1 MFQDD
6 KSVREAWLA
15 LSASALSGAVAAM
28 GVAIAHVTRMGGTIC
43 GENPAVL
50 PHCAACYAAP
60 LLALLALA
68 AFVKSRRTALP
79 AMIGHDPGSE
89 SLRLA
94 RHGGRPA
101 LRGLSR

>member
-1 MFQDD
+1 MRMFPDD
-6 KSVREAWLA
+6 KSAREAWLA
-15 LSASALSGAVAAM
+15 LSVSALSGALAAM
-28 GVAIAHVTRMGGTIC
+28 GVAVAHVARMGGTIC
-43 GENPAVL
+43 GENAL

-60 LLALLALA
+60 MLVLLSLYAMRMA
-68 AFVKSRRTALP
+68 AFVKSRQPVPA

-101 LRGLSR
+101 L

>member
-1 MFQDD
+1 MRMFPDD

-15 LSASALSGAVAAM
+15 VAGSALIGAVAAF
-28 GVAIAHVTRMGGTIC
+28 GVAMAHVSRAGGVIC

-60 LLALLALA
+60 LLVLLAMA
-68 AFVKSRRTALP
+68 AFVKSRQP
-79 AMIGHDPGSE
+79 APAAMMAHDPGIE

-94 RHGGRPA
+94 RHGRRPA
-101 LRGLSR
+101 L

>member
-1 MFQDD
+1 MRMFPDN

-15 LSASALSGAVAAM
+15 VSASALSGALAAAAAVA
-28 GVAIAHVTRMGGTIC
+28 VAHVNQMGGTIC
-43 GENPAVL
+43 GETL
-50 PHCAACYAAP
+50 PHCAACYVAP
-60 LLALLALA
+60 LLALLSLA
-68 AFVKSRRTALP
+68 AFVKSRRPAAA

-101 LRGLSR
+101 L